1 MAKHLVRN
9 NSRHRLVWAGR
20 LRFRPGQQM
29 WLSDEL
35 LGLVQR
41 HIDSGAF
48 IVLAVQG
55 AAVPVPEPAPA
66 IEPELAPEPAPEP
79 APAIEPEPA
88 PAIEPELAPAI
99 EPEPALEP
107 APLSPSHSSAELKA
121 MRLAELR
128 PLAASLGIGHSGIR
142 KADLVAAILAT
153 QGES

>member
-55 AAVPVPEPAPA
+55 AAVPV
-66 IEPELAPEPAPEP
+66 
-79 APAIEPEPA
+79 PEPA

>member
-88 PAIEPELAPAI
+88 PAIEPE
-99 EPEPALEP
+99 PALEP

>member
-79 APAIEPEPA
+79 APAIEPE
-88 PAIEPELAPAI
+88 LAPAI

>member
-88 PAIEPELAPAI
+88 
-99 EPEPALEP
+99 LEP